1 MCVPLCCRQVS
12 DQIQN
17 ETLNCCNLY
26 TRAVHNECFTNDNND
41 IDVHTSVSTQ
51 KQSDLKLDL
60 LHLRHH
66 QGTEAVVGGVSTK
79 VTKLAECGETA

>member
-17 ETLNCCNLY
+17 ETLNCISLY

-41 IDVHTSVSTQ
+41 IDVHISVSTLN
-51 KQSDLKLDL
+51 QSDLKLDL
-60 LHLRHH
+60 LHDRHH
-66 QGTEAVVGGVSTK
+66 QGTEAVIGDVSRK
-79 VTKLAECGETA
+79 VTKLTECGETA